1 VGEHFEGVAM
11 AFERQVRLH
20 PAKIAVRDLRDN
32 ATFAGVWSESSRVA
46 SALRARGIEQGS
58 AVGILGVGSRD
69 SIVAMLGSWIV
80 GAHVVPLAPEHPV
93 DRISRTVSAA
103 SVQLLVET
111 DAYSLPSGV
120 ATPTRAH
127 LRQLVEEGQP
137 SDQEATPDDR
147 ADATAYVLFTS
158 GSTGDPKGV
167 CVPQGA
173 LSALALRDSPTRLSA
188 DDTFLVHTTLAFD
201 PSMLE
206 IWSALLVGA
215 SVLCAPGTGMSLRS
229 TAELLSDDRV
239 TVAVLT
245 PAVFA
250 LMIERYPKSLAG
262 LRRLIVGGDV
272 MPVGQARAAKTLC
285 PDVDIINCYGPTEN
299 TVISTAFRL
308 QDWDGTGDSVPI
320 GVPVAGATAYV
331 VDAEFQ
337 PTAPGAVGDLVLGG
351 DRLASGYLQDPET
364 THARFTPDHFSSL
377 PGARLYRTG
386 DKASRRADGVLEFH
400 GRADLE
406 VKIRGVRVNLAEV
419 ESTVGSDPAVADVVA
434 VAVGSGHER
443 RVVAFVRAADGLGGT
458 DAKGIRTRVAARDPA
473 YLVPDHIEL
482 IEEFPLTGSSK
493 VDRDAL
499 AGRVAVLGHDESA
512 PEEPSKEDLA
522 AFWLRRTGSVPRA
535 GESFFDAGGNS
546 LDLIRFID
554 DVSATYGVELEFEDV
569 YGVASVEELQ
579 RLIVAAAGERR
590 DG

>member
-1 VGEHFEGVAM
+1 MGEHFEGVAG
-11 AFERQVRLH
+11 AFERQVRLR
-20 PAKIAVRDLRDN
+20 PAKIAVQDPLGS
-32 ATFAGVWSESSRVA
+32 ATFAEVWSESNRVA

-69 SIVAMLGSWIV
+69 SIIAMLGSWIV

-103 SVQLLVET
+103 SIQLVVET

-120 ATPTRAH
+120 AAPTRGH

-137 SDQEATPDDR
+137 RGPEAIPVDR

-173 LSALALRDSPTRLSA
+173 LCALALRDSPTRLSA

-215 SVLCAPGTGMSLRS
+215 SVLCAPGSGMSLRS
-229 TAELLSDDRV
+229 TSDLLSDDRV

-250 LMIERYPKSLAG
+250 LMVERYPESLTS

-272 MPVGQARAAKTLC
+272 MPVGQARAAKALC

-320 GVPVAGATAYV
+320 GVPIAGATAYV

-337 PTAPGAVGDLVLGG
+337 PTGPGVVGDLVVGG

-364 THARFTPDHFSSL
+364 THARFTADHFSSL

-406 VKIRGVRVNLAEV
+406 VKIRGVRVNLTEV
-419 ESTVGSDPAVADVVA
+419 ESAVGSDPAVAEVVA

-443 RVVAFVRAADGLGGT
+443 RVVAVVRAADGLDGT
-458 DAKGIRTRVAARDPA
+458 DAKGIRTRVAERVPT

-482 IEEFPLTGSSK
+482 VEEFPLTGSAK

-499 AGRVAVLGHDESA
+499 AGSVGALGDDDGA
-512 PEEPSKEDLA
+512 PPEPSSPDLA

-554 DVSATYGVELEFEDV
+554 DVGAAYGVELEFEDV
-569 YGVASVEELQ
+569 YGVASFEELR
-579 RLIVAAAGERR
+579 RLVVAGVKERR